1 MQQQYNLQQPRGH
14 ILARA
19 PETVELGNVSATH
32 RTKQTVER
40 VFHEYRAGRPAQI
53 LKAYL
58 PKQQEFRRW
67 CDAAGYVG
75 DAA

>member
-1 MQQQYNLQQPRGH
+1 MQQQYNLQPSRGH
-14 ILARA
+14 VLARA

-40 VFHEYRAGRPAQI
+40 VFQEHRAGRPAQT

-58 PKQQEFRRW
+58 PNQEFHRW
-67 CDAAGYVG
+67 RDIARYVG
-75 DAA
+75 IAA